1 MNSDDLEL
9 FARVAKAGSI
19 SRAAMDLG
27 ANQSTVSRRI
37 GMLEGELGVRL
48 FRRSGRG
55 VLLTERGEQLLG
67 YARTLE
73 RTLDEA
79 QHAMRSSVEQG
90 PARLCIA
97 AQPTIARIMFGSL
110 GHALKAR
117 YPGTQVRFVEGL
129 ASHILGW
136 LSDGEVDLSIM
147 YVPEYRGSTQFDL
160 LLTEGVCLV
169 TPKDCALPPGPV
181 DVRVLGELPLILPS
195 THHGLRVLVE
205 SLAARCGFAP
215 KIALE
220 CDGSISIT
228 KRLVLEN
235 CGSTVLP
242 FAAVVEEVAAGR
254 LHCHALHNPAI
265 RRDVAIA
272 WPQNRAVPEGIW
284 EVTRMIRQRAAA
296 LMRDGAWPDA
306 TMHPA
311 AEAALAAA
319 AAGQVEISP

>member
-9 FARVAKAGSI
+9 FAHVAKASSI

-27 ANQSTVSRRI
+27 LNQSTISRRM
-37 GMLEGELGVRL
+37 GMLEEALGVRL

-67 YARTLE
+67 YAKTLG

-79 QHAMRSSVEQG
+79 RSAMRSGLEHG
-90 PARLCIA
+90 PTKLCIA

-117 YPGTQVRFVEGL
+117 YPATQVRFVEGL
-129 ASHILGW
+129 ASHILGM
-136 LSDGEVDLSIM
+136 LSDGEVDLSVM
-147 YVPEYRGSTQFDL
+147 YVPEHRGSTQFDL
-160 LLTEGVCLV
+160 LLAEGVCLV
-169 TPKDCALPPGPV
+169 TPKDSPLPAGPV
-181 DVRVLGELPLILPS
+181 DVRVLGKLPLILPS

-205 SLAARCGFAP
+205 TLAARNGFTP
-215 KIALE
+215 QIALQ

-235 CGSTVLP
+235 CGSTILP
-242 FAAVVEEVAAGR
+242 LAAVVDEVAAGQ
-254 LHCHALHNPAI
+254 LKCHALQNPRI
-265 RRDVAIA
+265 TRDVAIA
-272 WPQNRAVPEGIW
+272 WPQNRTIPEGIW

-296 LMRDGAWPDA
+296 LVRDGAWPDA
-306 TMHPA
+306 TLYSSTQDGPVSV
-311 AEAALAAA
+311 
-319 AAGQVEISP
+319 G